1 MECCKLQNLEKSYK
15 FHMICEKF
23 SIIIFDFTIHT
34 LHNKQYNLALQNF
47 SLRTLNHETF
57 LLKHFCGLC
66 HVHTHTSLSFFTSLV
81 GTILHTAYWTP
92 LVSVFS
98 TLVDTACCAPLAV
111 V

>member
-1 MECCKLQNLEKSYK
+1 MECHKLQNLEKSYK
-15 FHMICEKF
+15 FPMICEKF
-23 SIIIFDFTIHT
+23 SIIFDFTIHT
-34 LHNKQYNLALQNF
+34 IHNKLALQNL

-57 LLKHFCGLC
+57 FSSTFVDYGMYIC
-66 HVHTHTSLSFFTSLV
+66 THTSFSFFTSLV

-98 TLVDTACCAPLAV
+98 TLVDAACCAPLAV